1 MRYDKEGRIG
11 ETKMEVKNKFMELK
25 EEFYCKSEMLNPNL
39 RRMFCQSVTY
49 LSVNYQC
56 IFLSRLDEIP
66 REVG

>member
-1 MRYDKEGRIG
+1 
-11 ETKMEVKNKFMELK
+11 MEVKNKFMELK
-25 EEFYCKSEMLNPNL
+25 EEFYCKSKMLNPNL
-39 RRMFCQSVTY
+39 RRMFCRSFTY